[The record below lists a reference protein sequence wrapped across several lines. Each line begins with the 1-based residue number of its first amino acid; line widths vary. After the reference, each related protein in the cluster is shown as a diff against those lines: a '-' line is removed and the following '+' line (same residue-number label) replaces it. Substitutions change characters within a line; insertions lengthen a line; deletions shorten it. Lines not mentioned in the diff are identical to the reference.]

1 MVRSMLLWIRRSG
14 LFLVWES
21 ASGAAPALPIIVDCY
36 NVSAASAI
44 SNYTSGTSSGAISR
58 DAAAVQRL
66 LFGQIRG
73 KRIGT
78 VGLD

>member
-1 MVRSMLLWIRRSG
+1 MRLWIRHSG
-14 LFLVWES
+14 LFSAWES
-21 ASGAAPALPIIVDCY
+21 VSGAAPALAVLADCY
-36 NVSAASAI
+36 NVSAASAV
-44 SNYTSGTSSGAISR
+44 SDYTSGTSSGAISR

-73 KRIGT
+73 KRIGS